1 MRAAALLL
9 SFAMALAT
17 PAGAQQEPAAK
28 RAAAPGSFEALSKS
42 SSITLRGPAALDDSA
57 AKAVPPPAP
66 LTALQPLLQPLAGPF
81 GGDPGRCRLTC
92 ASSYYFCLSS
102 DAPEDCS
109 PAWSQCRAGCDA
121 PSPVQVISNIPVG

>member
-9 SFAMALAT
+9 SFAIALAT
-17 PAGAQQEPAAK
+17 PAGAQQQPAAK
-28 RAAAPGSFEALSKS
+28 PGAARGSFETLSKS
-42 SSITLRGPAALDDSA
+42 SSIALRGPAAPDDTPDA
-57 AKAVPPPAP
+57 APPPPP
-66 LTALQPLLQPLAGPF
+66 LTALQPLLQPLASPVQ
-81 GGDPGRCRLTC
+81 GDPGRCRLTC
-92 ASSYYFCLSS
+92 ASSYYFCLAS